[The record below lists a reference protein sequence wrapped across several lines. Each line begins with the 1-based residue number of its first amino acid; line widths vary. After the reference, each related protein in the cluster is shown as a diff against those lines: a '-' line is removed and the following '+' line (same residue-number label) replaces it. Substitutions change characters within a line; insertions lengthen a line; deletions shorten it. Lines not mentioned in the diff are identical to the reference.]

1 MPQKNKKYVIKKQG
15 YYLTDEYGQVI
26 TNDLGE
32 IVLFKEKEK
41 AEEFLK
47 EKEINGKVK

>member
-1 MPQKNKKYVIKKQG
+1 MPQSKKKYIIQKQG

-26 TNDLGE
+26 INDSGE

-41 AEEFLK
+41 AEEYLK